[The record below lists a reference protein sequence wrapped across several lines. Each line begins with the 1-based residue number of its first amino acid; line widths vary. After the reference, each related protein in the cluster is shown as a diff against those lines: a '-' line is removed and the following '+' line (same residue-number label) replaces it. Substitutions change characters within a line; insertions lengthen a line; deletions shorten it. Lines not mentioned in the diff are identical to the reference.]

1 MNLSESTILVAEDD
15 PDAAFL
21 LRRALEKAN
30 VKNPIEVAR
39 DGQEAIDYLSNQ
51 GAYTDRER
59 YRQPVLLLLDLKMP
73 RRSGFEVLEWL
84 RQQPGLKRLI
94 VIVLTSSC
102 QVTDINRAYDLGSN
116 SYLVKP
122 ADFDTLIR
130 MSRDIDQYW
139 LALNERPDL
148 RSDSQPMLLPT
159 QRAACMNEVSP

>member
-30 VKNPIEVAR
+30 LKNPVEVVR

-51 GAYTDRER
+51 GAYADRER
-59 YRQPVLLLLDLKMP
+59 YHAPVLLLLDLKMP
-73 RRSGFEVLEWL
+73 RKSGFEVLEWL

-94 VIVLTSSC
+94 VIVLSSSY
-102 QVTDINRAYDLGSN
+102 QVVDINRVYDLGGN

-122 ADFDTLIR
+122 ADFDALIR
-130 MSRDIDQYW
+130 MGRDIGQYW

-148 RSDSQPMLLPT
+148 LSEPVVLPSAKRS
-159 QRAACMNEVSP
+159 ACPSEVLS